1 MDVVD
6 VVDVLTDSKDALTVR
21 NESNRH
27 THSSLL
33 CNSRAL
39 SFRRLLLTFHSLI
52 RIFMATPRRYFLLQA
67 ALLGAD
73 KPAVVATDAH
83 FASALRKVQTS
94 LTFHSLIRIFALC

>member
-1 MDVVD
+1 MGTKEAIKLFEEKRVRTAWDDEQGKWYFSIVD

-27 THSSLL
+27 THSFLL

-52 RIFMATPRRYFLLQA
+52 RIFMATPRRYF
-67 ALLGAD
+67 
-73 KPAVVATDAH
+73 
-83 FASALRKVQTS
+83 
-94 LTFHSLIRIFALC
+94 HSLQ